1 MKATFINLL
10 FCLGLLSLLT
20 YCNSKK
26 QGEQSTEETSEVTEN
41 KSVSVQAA
49 ADSVGLEVYAENL
62 TAPVYLT
69 EPADNSNR
77 LFVVD
82 QIGVIKIIKN
92 GQLLEKPFLNLQS
105 KIVELKKEHEERGLL
120 GLAFHP
126 DYKNNGR
133 FFVYYSAPLREGA
146 PKNWNHTSIISEYKV
161 ATNNADLADV
171 NSERIIMQVDQPQ
184 ANHNAGMLAFGPDGY
199 LYISLGDG
207 GGANDTDEG
216 HEPDWYNKNKG
227 GNGQHLKNNLLGS
240 ILRIDIDKAT
250 PYAIP
255 EDNPFPNEQG
265 MKEVYA
271 YGLRNPYRFTF
282 DMGGN
287 HSLIAGDAGQELYE
301 EINLIKKGGNYGWN
315 VKEGTH
321 CFNASNNKQP
331 LNSCPDKDSNG
342 NPLIDPVIEF
352 KNSNNLPDG
361 LGIVVVGGHV
371 YRGKAYPG
379 LNSKYLFGVWTQ
391 HHEKPDGAIF
401 AAQANEGAANWN
413 FKKLFM
419 ENAVNGE
426 LGHYLLGFGQDKQG
440 EVYLLTSDEHGPV
453 GNTGKVFRVR

>member
-1 MKATFINLL
+1 
-10 FCLGLLSLLT
+10 
-20 YCNSKK
+20 
-26 QGEQSTEETSEVTEN
+26 
-41 KSVSVQAA
+41 
-49 ADSVGLEVYAENL
+49 
-62 TAPVYLT
+62 
-69 EPADNSNR
+69 
-77 LFVVD
+77 
-82 QIGVIKIIKN
+82 
-92 GQLLEKPFLNLQS
+92 
-105 KIVELKKEHEERGLL
+105 
-120 GLAFHP
+120 
-126 DYKNNGR
+126 
-133 FFVYYSAPLREGA
+133 
-146 PKNWNHTSIISEYKV
+146 
-161 ATNNADLADV
+161 
-171 NSERIIMQVDQPQ
+171 
-184 ANHNAGMLAFGPDGY
+184 
-199 LYISLGDG
+199 LGDG

-216 HEPDWYNKNKG
+216 HEPDWYNQNEG

-240 ILRIDIDKAT
+240 ILRIDVDKAL

-255 EDNPFPNEQG
+255 KDNPFPNEQG

-301 EINLIKKGGNYGWN
+301 EINLIEKGGNYGWN

-401 AAQANEGAANWN
+401 VAQANEGVAQWN

-419 ENAVNGE
+419 KNAVNGE
-426 LGHYLLGFGQDKQG
+426 LGHFLLGFGQDRQG
-440 EVYLLTSDEHGPV
+440 EIYLLTSDEHGPV